1 MWHPFFSGFFY
12 EYKAQWTAFFGNS
25 FFCDNVKHF
34 IVTFDQFNAFLLKK
48 CVNLIEV
55 KTLLTLHFWMVY
67 LRLQAS
73 LHKGLQL
80 VVCVC
85 GGGSSVY
92 YIAWLPLLL
101 RLVESS
107 ASGWLWFPLAVRL
120 NREIAVRY
128 TEWLQQSKMSRQVP
142 VWWSLSYRAVKKE
155 AYVFISVQLQRA
167 ESWFH
172 IWVPSQTNATWQ
184 MTIIIPVF
192 MPPAEI
198 IGFKQIRLWDRME
211 DCTGMSGMG
220 GV

>member
-1 MWHPFFSGFFY
+1 MNTKLNEQHFL
-12 EYKAQWTAFFGNS
+12 EIV
-25 FFCDNVKHF
+25 FFCDNVKKI

-55 KTLLTLHFWMVY
+55 KPYWPYIFEWYICVFKLASIKVCSWLSVY
-67 LRLQAS
+67 
-73 LHKGLQL
+73 
-80 VVCVC
+80 V
-85 GGGSSVY
+85 GGSSVY

-155 AYVFISVQLQRA
+155 AYVFKSVQLQRA